1 MDSLPERFALE
12 MRRRR
17 EALGLSQEELG
28 AKIGMDRT
36 AVSRIERKKPN
47 LSLDNADAI
56 ATALGTNLP
65 AMLSEEAMG
74 GLATGGRRVFATRVR
89 ELRIDRN
96 LNQRQLGEI
105 AGVDRNWVSSVESGN
120 ANITLKTVE
129 KFALAYQVLPI
140 VLLTP
145 DNVN

>member
-1 MDSLPERFALE
+1 M
-12 MRRRR
+12 
-17 EALGLSQEELG
+17 GLSQEELG

-36 AVSRIERKKPN
+36 AVSRIERNAPN
-47 LSLDNADAI
+47 LSLDNANAI

-65 AMLSEEAMG
+65 AMLCEEAMA
-74 GLATGGRRVFATRVR
+74 GLASDGRRVFATRVR
-89 ELRIDRN
+89 ELRIDRK

-129 KFALAYQVLPI
+129 KFALAYKVSPT
-140 VLLTP
+140 VLLTSEM
-145 DNVN
+145 